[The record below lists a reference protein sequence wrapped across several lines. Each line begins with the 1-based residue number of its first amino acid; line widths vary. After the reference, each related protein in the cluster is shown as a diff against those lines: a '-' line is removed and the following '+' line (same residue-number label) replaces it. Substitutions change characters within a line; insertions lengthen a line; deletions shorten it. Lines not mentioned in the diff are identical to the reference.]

1 MQEFRFQDNELSNGR
16 RDFPVRIGLWGM
28 IVVLTSIALFSI
40 YGSRVEIARLSMPLT
55 LLAALIVAGILAA
68 AHMLAY
74 RNAVNTVRR
83 KTHFILTDASLICK
97 RNERPDIQIPL
108 SAISA
113 LYSQGEDLIV
123 ESKATKGRLVI
134 SGKLEGFNTLRN
146 SLAKHHDIITRP
158 AVRFLGVPI
167 LLIYG
172 VCCAVV
178 LWCHHPIIVV
188 LASGVG
194 VAVIGLESFYLYGR
208 IKHNPRQR
216 YKLIAFIAFEWLGA
230 ALIAYC
236 RLIRS

>member
-1 MQEFRFQDNELSNGR
+1 M
-16 RDFPVRIGLWGM
+16 V
-28 IVVLTSIALFSI
+28 VVLGGVTLFSL
-40 YGSRVEIARLSMPLT
+40 YGSRVERARLSIPLT

-83 KTHFILTDASLICK
+83 QTRFILTDTSLICK
-97 RNERPDIQIPL
+97 RDDRPDIQIPL

-113 LYSQGEDLIV
+113 LYSQNKDLIV

-146 SLAKHHDIITRP
+146 SLAKHHDIVTRP
-158 AVRFLGVPI
+158 AVRFLGVPR

-172 VCCAVV
+172 LCCAFV
-178 LWCHHPIIVV
+178 LWSQHPIIIV

-208 IKHNPRQR
+208 IKHNPKQR

-230 ALIAYC
+230 GLIAYF
-236 RLIRS
+236 RLMRS